1 MTETEESP
9 VSVIL
14 ADSDF
19 EFVSDFVLRFS
30 DFGSGGSGGVVA
42 GGPLRGNNLSGVVAG
57 AAGAGRRLGAGTP
70 KKQAAGSSARSGG
83 VALAANRQWH
93 TPVQAGGQLGDGQ
106 RDRGAS
112 PSRDAGSLS
121 PVRPL
126 PCGLVAGR
134 GRGKFRPRPV
144 PGSVIGD
151 RATET

>member
-1 MTETEESP
+1 MET
-9 VSVIL
+9 
-14 ADSDF
+14 
-19 EFVSDFVLRFS
+19 
-30 DFGSGGSGGVVA
+30 GGSGGVVA

-57 AAGAGRRLGAGTP
+57 AAGAGQRLGAGTP
-70 KKQAAGSSARSGG
+70 QEIGRAKFRRPRRGGTGSKPPVAHACPGGRTARGRAAGPWGG
-83 VALAANRQWH
+83 
-93 TPVQAGGQLGDGQ
+93 P
-106 RDRGAS
+106 
-112 PSRDAGSLS
+112 PRDAGSLS